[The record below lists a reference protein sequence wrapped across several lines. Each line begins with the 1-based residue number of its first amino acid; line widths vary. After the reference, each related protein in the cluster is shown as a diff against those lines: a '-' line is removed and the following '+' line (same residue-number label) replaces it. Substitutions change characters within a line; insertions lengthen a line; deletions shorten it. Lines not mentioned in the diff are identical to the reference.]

1 MKVRRISLSEWSDA
15 LPTDGIEVFHTPDV
29 LRIMDDYATGELQL
43 FGGFKGRELVGFLP
57 VFVRD
62 YPGVSVV
69 LSPPPGFS
77 VSRMGPVLMPRSP
90 KRRKREELNRTFTEE
105 VLRAIR
111 ADDMLTL
118 FGMVLSTAY
127 TDPRPYMW
135 SGFDVEPRF
144 TYCLDLRNTDEDE
157 VLSNFTRDL
166 RSEIHKFED
175 VPVDVTVEG
184 PEGAIRVYDD
194 YRERFAEQGANFP
207 TPRAYTRDLVA
218 TLDDRARVY
227 TAEGPDGTFLGGIT
241 VLYSNTTAYFWQG
254 GMRAN
259 YQGLSVNSLLHWRI
273 IRDILSDSALDSIDR
288 YDLGRAAVERLGRYK
303 SKFGPDLVPYYEV
316 KSGKLMLLAKEAYK
330 FITY

>member
-1 MKVRRISLSEWSDA
+1 MNVRRISLTEWSDA
-15 LPTDGIEVFHTPDV
+15 LPRDGIEVFHTPDV
-29 LRIMDDYATGELQL
+29 LRIMDDHATGDLQL
-43 FGGFKGRELVGFLP
+43 FGGFKGQELVGFFP

-62 YPGVSVV
+62 YLGVSVV

-77 VSRMGPVLMPRSP
+77 VSRMGPVVMPRSP
-90 KRRKREELNRTFTEE
+90 KRRKREELNRTFIET
-105 VLRAIR
+105 VLQAIG
-111 ADDMLTL
+111 ADETLTL
-118 FGMVLSTAY
+118 FGTVLSTAH

-135 SGFDVEPRF
+135 AGFDVKPRF
-144 TYCLDLRNTDEDE
+144 TYCLDLQNTDEDE
-157 VLSNFTRDL
+157 ILSNFTRDL
-166 RSEIHKFED
+166 RSEIRKFRD
-175 VPVDVTVEG
+175 VSIDVTIGG
-184 PEGAIRVYDD
+184 PEHAIRVYDD

-207 TPRAYTRDLVA
+207 TPREYTRDLVA

-227 TAEGPDGTFLGGIT
+227 TAESPDGTFLGGIT
-241 VLYSNTTAYFWQG
+241 ILYSNTTAYFWQG

-273 IRDILSDSALDSIDR
+273 IQDILSDSALDPIER

-316 KSGKLMLLAKEAYK
+316 KSGTLMILAKEAYK